1 MKCLDVV
8 KKGMQEVGVREDEVF
23 GCGEEGHA
31 GGRRERED
39 EVFGCGE
46 EGQEVGVRED
56 EVFGC
61 GEEGHAG
68 GRSEGR

>member
-1 MKCLDVV
+1 MRCLDVM
-8 KKGMQEVGVREDEVF
+8 KKDMQEVGE
-23 GCGEEGHA
+23 
-31 GGRRERED
+31 
-39 EVFGCGE
+39 
-46 EGQEVGVRED
+46 RED